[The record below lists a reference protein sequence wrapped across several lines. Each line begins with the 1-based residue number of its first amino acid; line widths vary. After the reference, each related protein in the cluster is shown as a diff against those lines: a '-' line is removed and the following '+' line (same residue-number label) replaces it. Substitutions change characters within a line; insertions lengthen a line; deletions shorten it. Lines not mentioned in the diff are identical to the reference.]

1 MRNGSAVKWIVVI
14 AVASLAVAGCAR
26 PWTAGTELAQEPV
39 VAHCYVTLAD
49 VECFALPQ
57 PGQEYRLMGARVTS
71 PR

>member
-1 MRNGSAVKWIVVI
+1 MGTVMSKIIV
-14 AVASLAVAGCAR
+14 LAVGLLVLVACAR
-26 PWTAGTELAQEPV
+26 PWPEWTPVAQEPV

-49 VECFALPQ
+49 VECYAAPQ